1 MRVRDVFGF
10 IMQNNTF
17 FGTYFCHTGGN
28 SRRVPTVALH
38 EVYRA
43 SATGNFLM
51 RNPLEAAL
59 SKRSASAGD
68 DISEGSEEG
77 KSMNMQEIFSE
88 TIEILLQM
96 LYNIT
101 A

>member
-1 MRVRDVFGF
+1 MFLPLRFTRFTAPRQRVISLD
-10 IMQNNTF
+10 
-17 FGTYFCHTGGN
+17 
-28 SRRVPTVALH
+28 A
-38 EVYRA
+38 
-43 SATGNFLM
+43 